1 MWGGFDN
8 RPGLGALYDC
18 AIMRPAGA
26 EALSGFAAPGPGC
39 SSPQPLPPRA
49 PCSLHPAARPQVRK
63 LRDEHHQK
71 TLGIQL
77 AGAATFDRQA
87 IADHAINLAST
98 VKGNL
103 QRSLESLGV
112 VGGGVV
118 GGWGRG
124 LKGWRERR

>member
-1 MWGGFDN
+1 MAAALGTGGS
-8 RPGLGALYDC
+8 PS
-18 AIMRPAGA
+18 PP
-26 EALSGFAAPGPGC
+26 APGVLTWPP
-39 SSPQPLPPRA
+39 SPPPA
-49 PCSLHPAARPQVRK
+49 PTRPQVRK

-112 VGGGVV
+112 VGGG
-118 GGWGRG
+118 GRARGRARAGEGW
-124 LKGWRERR
+124 

>member
-1 MWGGFDN
+1 MWAPSC
-8 RPGLGALYDC
+8 RPL
-18 AIMRPAGA
+18 
-26 EALSGFAAPGPGC
+26 FA
-39 SSPQPLPPRA
+39 
-49 PCSLHPAARPQVRK
+49 PQVRK

-112 VGGGVV
+112 VGGV
-118 GGWGRG
+118 GRLARRGGGSGGGPGGPAGEGWGRY
-124 LKGWRERR
+124 RRRRGHAAAVPSCH